1 MTHSVLNNLI
11 GLPVTRPPR
20 QREPVS
26 DSHRASVMYGA
37 VAARIQGAAA
47 W

>member
-1 MTHSVLNNLI
+1 MTHSVLNNLT

-20 QREPVS
+20 QGEPVS
-26 DSHRASVMYGA
+26 DLYRASVMCGT
-37 VAARIQGAAA
+37 VAARIQGAVA